1 MRYKYRVTKYDPK
14 LRHEEGWFLEE
25 DWTSSSDI
33 GRVFNGVLLTESE
46 YLRVEEAYL
55 FAIEALLAEAGIER
69 LLLRDLENHRDS
81 ELPEYVKPEAG
92 LSVPQCIEFA
102 RLALR
107 ECAWGRLVDPGR
119 AYVHFGYDYYL
130 YLGLPA
136 RCPAAVAEIQRRGLF
151 VEPFRSPYL

>member
-1 MRYKYRVTKYDPK
+1 MRYKYRVTKYDPQ
-14 LRHEEGWFLEE
+14 LRDADGAFRREA
-25 DWTSSSDI
+25 WTSSCDI
-33 GRVFNGVLLTESE
+33 GRVFNGVPLTESE

-69 LLLRDLENHRDS
+69 LLLRDIEDRGDS

-92 LSVPQCIEFA
+92 LNISQCIEFA

-107 ECAWGRLVDPGR
+107 ERVWGRLVDPGR
-119 AYVHFGYDYYL
+119 AYVHFGYDYYM